1 MTMRRLINKDNV
13 EVIVH
18 GGCFHGDD
26 VACVALL
33 KLVHKEVN
41 VIRKFK
47 VDVDTETADYILDI
61 GRMDKVN
68 ETQVILDHHQGPELI
83 ENTEVKH
90 CAFSKLVD
98 RMINPDDKLFK
109 KYLYSTLVL
118 PIAAQDNGQNG
129 SDFGLFPSPLTF
141 VNTMG
146 LSWKDNQKLGDQRF
160 NEVVEMVKAVISNII
175 KNLEDKIEAINEVTY
190 AISKAE
196 GGVMRLNY
204 YMPWTD
210 VVINYN
216 AGLPKIQ
223 LVVFPNNRGEVTVQ
237 VVPKKL
243 GSFESWI
250 KIPEGITD
258 TEGCTGQAH
267 GAFAFFEYMDDALIA
282 AKKLVKDA
290 DI

>member
-13 EVIVH
+13 TAVVH
-18 GGCFHGDD
+18 GGCFHADD
-26 VACVALL
+26 VACIALL
-33 KLVHKEVN
+33 KLIYNEVN
-41 VIRKFK
+41 VVRKFK
-47 VDVDTETADYILDI
+47 VDVNTETADYVLDI
-61 GRMDKVN
+61 GRIDKV
-68 ETQVILDHHQGPELI
+68 TDSQVILDHHQEPELI
-83 ENTEVKH
+83 DDTQVKH
-90 CAFSKLVD
+90 CAFSKLVERIID
-98 RMINPDDKLFK
+98 PDDKLFK

-129 SDFGLFPSPLTF
+129 ADLGLLPSPLSF
-141 VNTMG
+141 VNAMG
-146 LSWKDNQKLGDQRF
+146 LSWKDNQKLADNRF
-160 NEVVEMVKAVISNII
+160 NEVVEMAKVVISNII
-175 KNLEDKIEAINEVTY
+175 KNIEDKIEAINEVTY
-190 AISKAE
+190 AISRAE

-210 VVINYN
+210 VVINHN

-237 VVPKKL
+237 VVPKKI

-250 KIPEGITD
+250 KIPEDITD

-290 DI
+290 DN